1 MALTSSAFS
10 SPAQDDFRPDPKL
23 EIRIAVR
30 HALESVRSGE
40 HQVDALEKVMLK
52 YPSMVEATLER
63 ERIWD
68 AQAVGVLRMALGL
81 EVNPWAKRAAEAIRI
96 YTSAQSPSDKIRLAA
111 GLLQGETSCLPALA
125 MAVCRNPEGL
135 SLLIAMHAV
144 APHGEPRRELSRA
157 ISQRQ
162 AGVIPTPPMV
172 LNRDSPAFYRSF
184 LEEDRLVMVFRELP
198 GHYSVFTVQL
208 FESMLSAE
216 LTSLQGEEALHKFF
230 ATPRSVNSQVLGLD
244 GCRAHIGSAL
254 ARLGDRKACEA
265 WRSLGHLLEER
276 IFPTEEDGPG
286 FVVGE
291 QSARLLLDRLA
302 QVIADEDLKAVEGLV
317 EEGSHAGVFL
327 DLFGPGI
334 LSQLIGVTHG
344 VTRIDAG
351 VEKQTDATAVALVV
365 GRTEWG
371 TALTRTEM
379 ALRKRGAEWRIAKIE
394 VQGVGEQQGMFRPV
408 WEILSGEVS
417 QPIQGYGK
425 LVEAEQEL
433 IVGLIDTGFRID
445 EVAAAVT
452 MRRQLGI
459 HGAPG
464 SVAAACHATY
474 EQLVDTRPVG
484 YSERRYGARMVD
496 LCDRYEA
503 DLMEAT
509 ALAGKLENALAKGER
524 FRAYMLPS

>member
-30 HALESVRSGE
+30 HALESVRSGG
-40 HQVDALEKVMLK
+40 HQMDSLEKVMQEF
-52 YPSMVEATLER
+52 PSMVEATLER
-63 ERIWD
+63 ERVWD

-81 EVNPWAKRAAEAIRI
+81 EINPWENRATEAIRI
-96 YTSAQSPSDKIRLAA
+96 FESARSVTDRMRFAA

-125 MAVCRNPEGL
+125 MAICRNPEGL
-135 SLLIAMHAV
+135 GLLVAMHAV
-144 APHGEPRRELSRA
+144 APKGEPRRELSRA
-157 ISQRQ
+157 ISQRHS
-162 AGVIPTPPMV
+162 GVIPEPPMV
-172 LNRDSPAFYRSF
+172 LNRDSPSFYRSF
-184 LEEDRLVMVFRELP
+184 LDDEQLVMVFRELP

-208 FESMLSAE
+208 FGSMLFAE
-216 LTSLQGEEALHKFF
+216 LSPLQGEDALHEFF
-230 ATPRSVNSQVLGLD
+230 AAPRSINSQTLGLD
-244 GCRAHIGSAL
+244 SCRAHIGAAL
-254 ARLGDRKACEA
+254 ARLGDREACEA

-276 IFPTEEDGPG
+276 VFPTEEDGPG

-302 QVIADEDLKAVEGLV
+302 QVLSDEDLDAVEGLV
-317 EEGSHAGVFL
+317 EEGSHAGTFL
-327 DLFGPGI
+327 ELFGPNI
-334 LSQLIGVTHG
+334 LNQLIGIPHG

-351 VEKQTDATAVALVV
+351 VETQGESTATALVV

-371 TALTRTEM
+371 TVLTRTEM
-379 ALRKRGAEWRIAKIE
+379 SLCKRGAEWRISKIE
-394 VQGVGEQQGMFRPV
+394 VQGVGEQQGMYRPV
-408 WEILSGEVS
+408 WEVLSGEVA

-452 MRRQLGI
+452 MRRQLRITGT
-459 HGAPG
+459 PG
-464 SVAAACHATY
+464 SVAAACHAAY

-484 YSERRYGARMVD
+484 FSERRYGAQMID
-496 LCDRYEA
+496 LCERYEA
-503 DLMEAT
+503 DLAEAT
-509 ALAGKLENALAKGER
+509 ALAGKLEVALAQGQR